1 MLVVA
6 PAPPSPSH
14 APGLAGRAAKEL
26 AHAVVFS
33 AAVAGVVVAVNVACW
48 AAGVSV
54 VTVQLPTSLTSVAL
68 TAALPSFFA
77 AWLFFL
83 ARRFAWSSAR
93 RAAACAGAAATVGV
107 VAFERVLGSGF
118 YEVVDDAS
126 DPAAL
131 WCDAV
136 THGCVSYGSVGVDV
150 AVVAGVAVAA
160 ALLQRVMARSA

>member
-14 APGLAGRAAKEL
+14 PGLAGRAAKEL
-26 AHAVVFS
+26 AHAVAFS
-33 AAVAGVVVAVNVACW
+33 AAVAGVVVVVNVACW
-48 AAGVSV
+48 AAGISV

-118 YEVVDDAS
+118 YEVVDDVR

-160 ALLQRVMARSA
+160 ALVQRVMAKVD